1 MNHHFFK
8 TILAGAFAAAM
19 ILGGAGCKKSPS
31 VVNVSDISL
40 SEESLELKIGE
51 TKQLDVSF
59 YPENANKHPELVWES
74 DNDKVA
80 TVSQEGLVSAMGSG
94 KAVVRV
100 ATNDGSL
107 SETCEVRVITKVTA
121 LSLGKS
127 YYSLGNSYYCFWGG
141 AASDYKINF
150 TSTPSTAVPDDFI
163 WEVDDKSII
172 NLWTN
177 EAGVYIQPL
186 AGGLCKLTVTP
197 KDGDESI
204 AKTVDIEAYKNRFA
218 VIPHA
223 KNVDLGG
230 TGIDDGAT
238 IDLSTVE
245 LKDGLPAIHIVE
257 QASIDNF
264 AFSFFGDTGFT
275 IEDNGVIK
283 LAEVRK
289 VYKNK
294 FSFEIL
300 LPLGNSGTAK
310 MTIKNTLKTG
320 DGSVGNTYTREFTLL
335 VP

>member
-1 MNHHFFK
+1 M
-8 TILAGAFAAAM
+8 
-19 ILGGAGCKKSPS
+19 
-31 VVNVSDISL
+31 NVSDISL

-121 LSLGKS
+121 LSFGKS

-197 KDGDESI
+197 KDGYGS
-204 AKTVDIEAYKNRFA
+204 KTITLEAYKRRFA
-218 VIPHA
+218 VIPNA
-223 KNVDLGG
+223 DGADFNGD
-230 TGIDDGAT
+230 GIEDGAT
-238 IDLSTVE
+238 IDMSKVKEYNGKPAIFIQTKGFGHIDIVKVFEITVE
-245 LKDGLPAIHIVE
+245 DKGIVKVAE
-257 QASIDNF
+257 
-264 AFSFFGDTGFT
+264 
-275 IEDNGVIK
+275 IK
-283 LAEVRK
+283 KLRNSSSSLWVQ
-289 VYKNK
+289 
-294 FSFEIL
+294 
-300 LPLGNSGTAK
+300 LPLGTGSGTAK
-310 MTIKNTLKTG
+310 LTVKNEDITI
-320 DGSVGNTYTREFTLL
+320 DGKVLNTYTREFTLL

>member
-1 MNHHFFK
+1 M
-8 TILAGAFAAAM
+8 
-19 ILGGAGCKKSPS
+19 
-31 VVNVSDISL
+31 NVSDISL

-74 DNDKVA
+74 DNDKVV

-127 YYSLGNSYYCFWGG
+127 YYSYGKSYYCFWGG

-186 AGGLCKLTVTP
+186 AEGTCKLTVTP
-197 KDGDESI
+197 KDGDKSI
-204 AKTVDIEAYKNRFA
+204 AKTATVEAYKRRF
-218 VIPHA
+218 
-223 KNVDLGG
+223 NVVPKTAGADLSGEGIEDG
-230 TGIDDGAT
+230 TT
-238 IDLSTVE
+238 IDLSKLDLQNGFPEIRITVN
-245 LKDGLPAIHIVE
+245 G
-257 QASIDNF
+257 
-264 AFSFFGDTGFT
+264 FGDIKLKERFD
-275 IEDNGVIK
+275 IIVEDNGIIDVAKI
-283 LAEVRK
+283 
-289 VYKNK
+289 NK
-294 FSFEIL
+294 FSPSVTYL
-300 LPLGNSGTAK
+300 DLQLPLGTKSGTAK
-310 MTIKNTLKTG
+310 MTIKNTAKAE
-320 DGSVGNTYTREFTLL
+320 DGSVLNTYTREFTLL
-335 VP
+335 VPESTTTE